1 MEHTVDW
8 ISLVLRWAHII
19 TGAAWIGT
27 SFYFNWLNNH
37 VRPVEEKDAE
47 ETEEGVSGELWS
59 IHGGHFY
66 RVVKYKVAPPKL
78 PKVLHWFKYE
88 AYFTWITGICLL
100 VVVYYLDTS
109 KYLVDERIEIMPAW
123 QGIAIGL
130 GTIAAAWVVYHY
142 TLKTPL
148 KRQPVVI
155 ALIGF
160 AAATGIGYFLTT
172 MFGSRAAYMHMG
184 ALLGTIM
191 AANVFF
197 VIIPNQRAMVNAMI
211 AGKAP
216 EAQKGIDA
224 AQRSLHNNYLTLP
237 VLFIMVSNHYPFT
250 FGHEWNWALLAGISI
265 VGAGVR
271 HWFNLRGLGRRNVWI
286 LPAASIAIVALAFV
300 SAPKS
305 YADYPPVAFSRV
317 REIIDARCIQC
328 HSATPSHPAFPT
340 PPQGIAFDTPAQVVN
355 LAARINSVSVASQTM
370 PLGNLTNMT
379 EEERDEI
386 GAWVFQGAK
395 SQ

>member
-27 SFYFNWLNNH
+27 SFYFNWLNHH
-37 VRPVEEKDAE
+37 VRPADAP
-47 ETEEGVSGELWS
+47 EEGVAGELWS
-59 IHGGHFY
+59 IHGGRFY
-66 RVVKYKVAPPKL
+66 RVVKYAVAPPVL
-78 PKVLHWFKYE
+78 PKTLHWFKWE

-109 KYLVDERIEIMPAW
+109 KYLVDERVKIMPSW
-123 QGIAIGL
+123 QAIAIGL
-130 GTIAAAWVVYHY
+130 GAITAAWVVYHY

-148 KRQPVVI
+148 KRQPVIVA
-155 ALIGF
+155 ALGF
-160 AAATGIGYFLTT
+160 AASTGIGFFLVST
-172 MFGSRAAYMHMG
+172 FGSRAAYMHMG

-191 AANVFF
+191 AGNVFF
-197 VIIPNQRAMVNAMI
+197 VIIPNQRAMVNAMV
-211 AGKAP
+211 AGKDP
-216 EAQKGIDA
+216 DPQKGIDA

-250 FGHEWNWALLAGISI
+250 FGHEWNWAILAAISI

-271 HWFNLRGLGRRNVWI
+271 HWFNLRGLGKRNVWI
-286 LPAASIAIVALAFV
+286 LPAASAAIVALAFV

-305 YADYPPVAFSRV
+305 YADYPPVAFTRV
-317 REIIDARCIQC
+317 REIVDARCISC

-340 PPQGIAFDTPAQVVN
+340 PPQGVVFDSTAQIVN
-355 LAARINSVSVASQTM
+355 LAPRINSVCVASQTM

-379 EEERDEI
+379 EDERDEI